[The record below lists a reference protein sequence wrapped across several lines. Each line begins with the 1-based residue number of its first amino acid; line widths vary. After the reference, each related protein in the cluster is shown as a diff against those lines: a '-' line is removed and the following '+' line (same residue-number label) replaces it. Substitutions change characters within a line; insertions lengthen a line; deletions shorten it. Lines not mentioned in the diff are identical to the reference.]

1 MTEHL
6 IDLTAVRAELRALNR
21 SSLLIIAE
29 RAIELM
35 PAAQLSTLL
44 SEFVPLTSHPSDSD
58 NAVVSLLD
66 EVRAFYE
73 AAMAGKYYE
82 AVAINNQGRQIQ
94 SQSTDAFIADFDR
107 LLRECIRASDKLVD
121 TTATVGFELLF
132 GLLRHID
139 EGNDDVLFFAD
150 DDGISTIGINWRTT
164 LPAYISSLA
173 RTSLPDEFGHTVDAT
188 IEDFVREDRPYYLAV
203 ARNAASDA
211 QRISLDAIVAGEN

>member
-1 MTEHL
+1 MTDPL
-6 IDLTAVRAELRALNR
+6 IDFTAVRTELRALNR
-21 SSLLIIAE
+21 GSLLIIAE
-29 RAIELM
+29 RALELM

-44 SEFVPLTSHPSDSD
+44 GDFVRLKARTAGAG
-58 NAVVSLLD
+58 NAPVSLLD
-66 EVRAFYE
+66 EVRAFYR

-94 SQSTDAFIADFDR
+94 SESTDAFIADFGR
-107 LLRECIRASDKLVD
+107 LLRDFVRASDNLVD
-121 TTATVGFELLF
+121 STATVGFELLF

-139 EGNDDVLFFAD
+139 EGNDNVLFFAD

-188 IEDFVREDRPYYLAV
+188 IEDFAREDRPYYLTV
-203 ARNAASDA
+203 ARNAASHA
-211 QRISLDAIVAGEN
+211 QRISLDAIVAGEK

>member
-6 IDLTAVRAELRALNR
+6 IDYTAARTDLRALNR

-44 SEFVPLTSHPSDSD
+44 SDFVRLTARTAEAG
-58 NAVVSLLD
+58 NAPVSLLD

-82 AVAINNQGRQIQ
+82 AVAINNQGRQEQ
-94 SQSTDAFIADFDR
+94 SEGTDAFIADFDR
-107 LLRECIRASDKLVD
+107 LLRECVRASDNLVD
-121 TTATVGFELLF
+121 STATVDFELLF
-132 GLLRHID
+132 GLLRHMD

-188 IEDFVREDRPYYLAV
+188 IEDFAREDRPYYLAV

-211 QRISLDAIVAGEN
+211 QRISLDAIVASEK

>member
-6 IDLTAVRAELRALNR
+6 IDFTALRADLRALNR
-21 SSLLIIAE
+21 GSLLIIAE

-44 SEFVPLTSHPSDSD
+44 SDFMRLAGRPVEAGKPPL
-58 NAVVSLLD
+58 SLPD

-73 AAMAGKYYE
+73 AAMAGKYDE
-82 AVAINNQGRQIQ
+82 AVAINNQRRQIQ
-94 SQSTDAFIADFDR
+94 SESTDAFIADFDR
-107 LLRECIRASDKLVD
+107 LLRECVRVSDNLADSTAKAS
-121 TTATVGFELLF
+121 FELLF

-150 DDGISTIGINWRTT
+150 DDGISSIGINWHAI

-173 RTSLPDEFGHTVDAT
+173 RTSLPDEFGHAVDAT
-188 IEDFVREDRPYYLAV
+188 IEDFAREDRPYYLAV

-211 QRISLDAIVAGEN
+211 QRISLDAIVASEK